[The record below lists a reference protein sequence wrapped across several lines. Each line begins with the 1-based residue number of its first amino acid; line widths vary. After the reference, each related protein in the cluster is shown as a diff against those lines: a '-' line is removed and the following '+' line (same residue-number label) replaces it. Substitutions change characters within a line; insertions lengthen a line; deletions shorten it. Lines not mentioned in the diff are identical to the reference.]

1 MAENPTAKEAPAPA
15 QRRAAG
21 RPAVRRALKLD
32 AVLAAA
38 VDSARAGVLTIAPAE
53 QVGAH
58 VGASAE
64 GERLVLHR
72 FEAKLAG
79 YRGWHWFAT
88 VARVPRGKVATV
100 CEVGLLPSDEA
111 LLAPE
116 WVPWADR
123 VRPEDVPQPDVPEDG
138 SGAAEETDAAAGDGA
153 ADGAMDEDG
162 APEDAASDASAEEGA
177 PEGSV
182 PASS

>member
-1 MAENPTAKEAPAPA
+1 MAENLIEPEAGTAAAAP
-15 QRRAAG
+15 RRPAG
-21 RPAVRRALKLD
+21 RRIPKLD

-58 VGASAE
+58 VSASAE

-79 YRGWHWFAT
+79 YRGWHWYAT
-88 VARVPRGKVATV
+88 VARVPRGKAATV
-100 CEVGLLPSDEA
+100 CEVGLLPSEDS

-123 VRPEDVPQPDVPEDG
+123 IRPEDVPEPEAGPETEAAAAEAGAGQQSADAPAGAGGDG
-138 SGAAEETDAAAGDGA
+138 SGTDTGAAGLR
-153 ADGAMDEDG
+153 DE
-162 APEDAASDASAEEGA
+162 SAEDTGDTGE
-177 PEGSV
+177 
-182 PASS
+182 ASS